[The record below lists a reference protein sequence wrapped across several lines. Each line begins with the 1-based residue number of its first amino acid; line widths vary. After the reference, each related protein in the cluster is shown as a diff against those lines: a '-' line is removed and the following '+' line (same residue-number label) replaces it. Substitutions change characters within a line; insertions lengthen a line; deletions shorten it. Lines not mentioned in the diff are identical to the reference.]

1 MTGAR
6 PSDAATGS
14 AQDAGR
20 LVLAAFVTEAV
31 LAGGNSVAI
40 RFSNRELDPLWGSA
54 LRFALAAALV
64 SLVMAV
70 MRISVPRGR
79 LLAGAV
85 AFGLFQ
91 IAGAFGLYYFAL
103 VEIQAGLGQT
113 LLALVPLATLVL
125 AVVQGLERLR
135 GDAVIGAIIG
145 LLGVAIISRDALAGS
160 VSVISLLAVLGSVL
174 CFAQALV
181 IIRRLPPI
189 HPVALNSV
197 GMIVSVPVLVSASLL
212 AGESLSLPSLPETWG
227 ALVYVAA
234 IGSVVVF
241 LLHVYV
247 AQHWGASR
255 TAYVMVL
262 IPIVT
267 VGLSA
272 WLDEE
277 SITASF
283 VIGGLFVILG
293 VYIGALRPTRAESR
307 VGNRPRMGSV

>member
-1 MTGAR
+1 MTEAR
-6 PSDAATGS
+6 PSDSATGS
-14 AQDAGR
+14 AHDAGR
-20 LVLAAFVTEAV
+20 LILTAFVTEAV

-40 RFSNRELDPLWGSA
+40 RFSNRELDPLWGA
-54 LRFALAAALV
+54 TLRFAVAGALI
-64 SLVMAV
+64 SLVMAA
-70 MRISVPRGR
+70 MRIAVPRRR
-79 LLAGAV
+79 LLAGA
-85 AFGLFQ
+85 ATFGLFQ
-91 IAGAFGLYYFAL
+91 FAGAFGFYYFAL

-125 AVVQGLERLR
+125 AVVQGLERLG

-145 LLGVAIISRDALAGS
+145 LLGVALISRDALASS
-160 VSVISLLAVLGSVL
+160 VSLISLLALLGSVL
-174 CFAQALV
+174 CFSQALV

-241 LLHVYV
+241 LLHVFV

-267 VGLSA
+267 VVLSS

-277 SITASF
+277 PITASF

-293 VYIGALRPTRAESR
+293 VYIGALRPSRAEPR
-307 VGNRPRMGSV
+307 VGKSPRIGSV